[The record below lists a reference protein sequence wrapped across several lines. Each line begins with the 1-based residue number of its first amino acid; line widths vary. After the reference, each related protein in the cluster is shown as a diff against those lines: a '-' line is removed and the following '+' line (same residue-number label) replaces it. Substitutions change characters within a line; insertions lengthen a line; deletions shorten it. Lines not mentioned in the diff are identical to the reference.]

1 MNIKTE
7 LIKHYIAEHIASR
20 IEDFEI
26 DPDKIADTTATLILG
41 EIQDIIKNDSYSDF
55 EAIEEIICIFEK
67 YKISFENRHDF

>member
-7 LIKHYIAEHIASR
+7 LIRQYIAEYIALK

-26 DPDKIADTTATLILG
+26 DLDKIADTSATLILG
-41 EIQDIIKNDSYSDF
+41 EIQGIIKNDNYSDF

-67 YKISFENRHDF
+67 YKISFGNRHDF